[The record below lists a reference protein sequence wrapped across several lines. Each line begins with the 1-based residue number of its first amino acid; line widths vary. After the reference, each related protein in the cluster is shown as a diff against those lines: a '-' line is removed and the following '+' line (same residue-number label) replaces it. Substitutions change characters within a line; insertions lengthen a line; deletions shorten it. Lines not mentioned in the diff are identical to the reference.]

1 MAIASGLVAPDASN
15 LVIGKGQII
24 VKPLNDPSPAFFHV
38 GNVPTLMLTPKPTF
52 TDHYNAMTFQL
63 VRDAHVQTRSE
74 LDIKMT
80 MEEFTANNFRL
91 IMLGDVDTTVVGTP
105 SQPLIHIMSQANFL
119 VEMKFYA
126 TNTIGPRFYLDLPY
140 VVLAPT
146 GGWDPIGEKFASM
159 EMSGSVNFNFATG
172 NFGTIQLQPPIGTI
186 APEYLF
192 PPSIVAGGSGALAHP
207 VDLYAITGVLIG
219 ANTITYQWNNPPGTP
234 IAGATS
240 NTYHATAAGSYTVTV
255 TGVNLVGSTPQTSPA
270 VTVT

>member
-1 MAIASGLVAPDASN
+1 MAIAPGIQAPSEKN
-15 LVIGKGQII
+15 LVIGKGQIV
-24 VKPLNDPSPAFFHV
+24 VKPLNDAVPAYFHV
-38 GNVPTLMLTPKPTF
+38 GNCPSMMLTPKPTF

-105 SQPLIHIMSQANFL
+105 AMPLVHIMSQANFL

-126 TNTIGPRFYLDLPY
+126 TNSIGPRFYLDLPF

-172 NFGTIQLQPPIGTI
+172 NFGTIQLQPQIGSI

-192 PPSIVAGGSGALAHP
+192 PPSIVAGGTGTLAHP
-207 VDLYAITGVLIG
+207 AELNAIVGVLIG
-219 ANTITYQWNNPPGTP
+219 ANTITYQWNTAPSTP
-234 IAGATS
+234 IVGATNPS
-240 NTYHATAAGSYTVTV
+240 YTTAAAGSFTVTV
-255 TGVNLVGSTPQTSPA
+255 TGVNGIGSTSLTSPA